1 LSSSQGTKPCFIFRT
16 KNYSKFHPF
25 GVEEFLESGFLVAQG
40 KNAGNT
46 LCISEYFNTAK
57 AEIRL

>member
-1 LSSSQGTKPCFIFRT
+1 LLCLAEPEDKAKIC
-16 KNYSKFHPF
+16 SKFHPF
-25 GVEEFLESGFLVAQG
+25 QVIEFSEWGFLVAQG
-40 KNAGNT
+40 KNTGNT